1 MRALIF
7 IVGILVILGSK
18 NIFAQNSNPKLI
30 LQITV
35 DQLRGDF
42 LSRYSDRFTEN
53 GFRYFMEKGT
63 WYNNAHHPHA
73 NTETIV
79 GHATLATGA
88 YPAQHGMIA
97 MYGWIKAL
105 GS

>member
-53 GFRYFMEKGT
+53 GFRYFMEKGPGT
-63 WYNNAHHPHA
+63 TMP
-73 NTETIV
+73 I
-79 GHATLATGA
+79 TLMLIQKQLSVMLRLPLVLIRLSTV
-88 YPAQHGMIA
+88 
-97 MYGWIKAL
+97 
-105 GS
+105 